1 MLDTSN
7 YSILWTVPNN
17 PYDVMG
23 AWVPHVGD
31 GQWLSG
37 IQHILP
43 ISLGVGNLITFSCNI
58 GRMLDF
64 EDDEFDEP
72 SAMVQIN
79 TPNPKDLKAYP
90 EQRTIL
96 RMRYFKIHPK
106 FQTSIVSIRRGDH
119 IICRGDHTIHRG
131 DHIIRRGDHY
141 DGTNYLRC
149 LLVSEQATVQSSSV
163 GQKQVNPPLLFLI
176 FLPPAGARSHTW
188 GHFHPGIPLQ

>member
-1 MLDTSN
+1 
-7 YSILWTVPNN
+7 
-17 PYDVMG
+17 
-23 AWVPHVGD
+23 
-31 GQWLSG
+31 
-37 IQHILP
+37 
-43 ISLGVGNLITFSCNI
+43 
-58 GRMLDF
+58 MLDF

-119 IICRGDHTIHRG
+119 IICMGDHTIHRG

-176 FLPPAGARSHTW
+176 FFCHLQELDHTHGATFTLVFLCSKVTSVPHQIGFKQFRRSSEDLETEEVTSPDHRVELN
-188 GHFHPGIPLQ
+188 GHVVGIALDHSGRYLFANVRR

>member
-1 MLDTSN
+1 ML
-7 YSILWTVPNN
+7 
-17 PYDVMG
+17 VM
-23 AWVPHVGD
+23 A
-31 GQWLSG
+31 SG
-37 IQHILP
+37 SQVFNISLP
-43 ISLGVGNLITFSCNI
+43 ISLGVGNLITFFCNI

-119 IICRGDHTIHRG
+119 IICMGDHTIHRG

-176 FLPPAGARSHTW
+176 FFATCRSSITHMGPLSPWYSSAVKSPQFRIKLDSNNSEEAAKTW
-188 GHFHPGIPLQ
+188 RLKK